1 MPIVVAAVVR
11 CGRTFSG
18 GATTS
23 VVGDVGGGGGRHD
36 GLPRPFG
43 CHVIM
48 IACVCALPSW
58 CSRTRPSVADAAACS
73 YARSARFGEHGSL
86 GSINPRGGKG

>member
-23 VVGDVGGGGGRHD
+23 VVGDVGGGAD
-36 GLPRPFG
+36 MTG
-43 CHVIM
+43 C
-48 IACVCALPSW
+48 
-58 CSRTRPSVADAAACS
+58 RGPSVVTS
-73 YARSARFGEHGSL
+73 
-86 GSINPRGGKG
+86 